1 MSKQN
6 QPSLLDRPEITAL
19 LFHPRKDPLDQLP
32 PGASELFTPVDEGI
46 SLNSRLYAGDAGR
59 PHILFFHGNGEIA
72 ADYDDIGPIYQQFGL
87 NLLVSD
93 YRGYGKST
101 GRPDV
106 SSMLQ
111 DAHAVFDHIRRWMH
125 RNERTGPLWVMGRS
139 LGSAPA
145 LELAAH
151 YPDDCQGL
159 IIESGF
165 AYTLDLLAHIGLDT
179 RGWQDNAKAGSADIN
194 RINIDKIARYAGP
207 TLIIHAQ
214 QDGIIPAA
222 HGKALYQASPAPVKN
237 IRIIEGADHNT
248 IFLIAG
254 KTYFSLIREFT
265 DQASATART

>member
-6 QPSLLDRPEITAL
+6 QASLLDRPEITAL
-19 LFHPRKDPLDQLP
+19 LFHPRKDPLDRLP
-32 PGASELFTPVDEGI
+32 PGTSEIFTPVDEGVTV
-46 SLNSRLYAGDAGR
+46 NTRLYPGEAGS

-72 ADYDDIGPIYQQFGL
+72 ADYDDIGPIYKQFGL

-93 YRGYGKST
+93 YRGYGKSS
-101 GRPDV
+101 GRPDA

-111 DAHAVFDHIRRWMH
+111 DAHAVFDHIRQWMH
-125 RNERTGPLWVMGRS
+125 QNTRPGPLWIMGRS

-151 YPDDCQGL
+151 HPGECRGL

-165 AYTLDLLAHIGLDT
+165 AYTLDLLARIGLDT
-179 RGWQDNAKAGSADIN
+179 RGWQDNPESGSDGVN

-214 QDGIIPAA
+214 QDGIIPVA
-222 HGKALYQASPAPVKN
+222 HGQALYQASPAPVKN

-254 KTYFSLIREFT
+254 KSYFSLIREFI
-265 DQASATART
+265 DQASETART